1 MKTVRT
7 LPYILCGVV
16 ALVSRAETLY
26 NGIELPDVWPP
37 ADRAPTREP
46 MDPPYLKNPP
56 QIIPIDVGRQLFIDD
71 FLIESTT
78 LTRTFHKAEYYPN
91 NPVMSPDKEW
101 ESGESQGH
109 PAPTAM
115 PFSDGVWY
123 DPHEQLFKMWYMG
136 GYVKST
142 CYAESKDGI
151 HWTKPELD
159 IVPGTNIVQPHGRD
173 SVTVWLDRNDPD
185 PQRRYKMFSYLR
197 PDDNGRYTLFYSADG
212 KHWGEPVAT
221 SGPTGDRCSE
231 FYNPFRK
238 VWVYNIRAY
247 DPKTIGRFR
256 RYHEGADPIKAAQWK
271 EGEPVYWV
279 GADTGDYQRDDLKTP
294 CELYN
299 LDCAPYESLTIGLFS
314 IWRGQPTDRAKPNE
328 VCIGFSR
335 DGYHWDRPSHTPFIP
350 VSETYGDWNW
360 GNVQSAGGCCL
371 VVGDKLYFYVSGR
384 SGVQG
389 SPASGVSSTG
399 LATLRRDG
407 FASMDAIGSEG
418 TLTTRPV
425 KFNGKHLFINADAS
439 RGEIRV
445 EVLPTIFVGR
455 RLVTDKPLD
464 PVEGLDANSCMPMVA
479 NATRAEVI
487 WQGGKDLSSLVDTPV
502 QFRFHIKNARLYSF
516 WVSDDPDGASN
527 GYVAA
532 GGPGLSSDVDKPTP
546 SIQ

>member
-1 MKTVRT
+1 MR
-7 LPYILCGVV
+7 ILGRLSLIMCGFV
-16 ALVSRAETLY
+16 AFVARAETLY
-26 NGIELPDVWPP
+26 NGIELPEFWPP
-37 ADRAPTREP
+37 ADRAPSREP

-56 QIIPIDVGRQLFIDD
+56 QIIPIDVGRQLFVDD
-71 FLIESTT
+71 FLIESTM
-78 LTRTFHKAEYYPN
+78 LKRTFHSAEYYPN
-91 NPVMSPDKEW
+91 NPVISPDKEW
-101 ESGESQGH
+101 EGGESQGH

-123 DPHEQLFKMWYMG
+123 DPQEQLFKMWYMG

-159 IVPGTNIVQPHGRD
+159 IVPDTNIVQPHGRD
-173 SVTVWLDRNDPD
+173 SATVWLDRNDPD
-185 PQRRYKMFSYLR
+185 PARRYKMFSYLR
-197 PDDNGRYTLFYSADG
+197 PDDSGRYTIYFSADG
-212 KHWGEPVAT
+212 KHWGDPVAT
-221 SGPTGDRCSE
+221 SGPTGDRCSV

-256 RYHEGADPIKAAQWK
+256 RYHEGADPIEAAKWK

-279 GADTGDYQRDDLKTP
+279 GADTGDYQREELKTP

-299 LDCAPYESLTIGLFS
+299 LDCVAYESLMIGLFS

-328 VCIGFSR
+328 ICVGFSR
-335 DGYHWDRPSHTPFIP
+335 DGYFWDRPSHTPFIP
-350 VSETYGDWNW
+350 VSENYGDWNW

-384 SGVQG
+384 KGVQG
-389 SPASGVSSTG
+389 SPSSGVCSTG
-399 LATLRRDG
+399 LATIRRDG
-407 FASMDAIGSEG
+407 FASMDAIDSEG

-425 KFNGKHLFINADAS
+425 KFAGKHLFINADAS

-445 EVLPTIFVGR
+445 EILPTVFLGGR
-455 RLVTDKPLD
+455 YVTDKPLD
-464 PVEGLDANSCMPMVA
+464 PVEGFDANSCIPMVA
-479 NATRAEVI
+479 NATRAQVT
-487 WQGGKDLSSLVDTPV
+487 WQGGKNLSSLAGTPV
-502 QFRFHIKNARLYSF
+502 QFRFHVKNARLFSF
-516 WVSDDPDGASN
+516 WVSDDPNGASN

-532 GGPGLSSDVDKPTP
+532 GGPHIAGATDSPASTSP
-546 SIQ
+546 

>member
-1 MKTVRT
+1 MR
-7 LPYILCGVV
+7 ILGCRSLIVCGFI
-16 ALVSRAETLY
+16 ALAARAETLY
-26 NGIELPDVWPP
+26 NGIELPEVWPP
-37 ADRAPTREP
+37 ADRAPSREP
-46 MDPPYLKNPP
+46 MDTPYLQNPP
-56 QIIPIDVGRQLFIDD
+56 PIVPIDVGRQLFVDD

-78 LTRTFHKAEYYPN
+78 LKRTFHNAEYYPN

-101 ESGESQGH
+101 EGGESQGH

-123 DPHEQLFKMWYMG
+123 DTQEQLFKMWYMG
-136 GYVKST
+136 GYTKST

-185 PQRRYKMFSYLR
+185 PARRYKMFSYLR
-197 PDDNGRYTLFYSADG
+197 PDDSGRYTIYVSADG
-212 KHWGEPVAT
+212 KHWGDPVAT
-221 SGPTGDRCSE
+221 SGPTGDRCSV

-256 RYHEGADPIKAAQWK
+256 RYHEGADAIEAAKWK
-271 EGEPVYWV
+271 EGEPLYWV
-279 GADTGDYQRDDLKTP
+279 GADTGDYQREELKTP

-299 LDCAPYESLTIGLFS
+299 LDCVAYESLLIGLFS

-328 VCIGFSR
+328 ICIGFSR
-335 DGYHWDRPSHTPFIP
+335 DGYYWDRPSHAPFIP
-350 VSETYGDWNW
+350 VSDKYGDWNW
-360 GNVQSAGGCCL
+360 GNVQSTGGCCL

-384 SGVQG
+384 KGVQG
-389 SPASGVSSTG
+389 SPSSGVCSTG
-399 LATLRRDG
+399 LATIRRDG
-407 FASMDAIGSEG
+407 FASLDAIDSEG
-418 TLTTRPV
+418 TLTTRPL

-445 EVLPTIFVGR
+445 EILPTIFLGG

-464 PVEGLDANSCMPMVA
+464 PVEGFEARSCVRMVA
-479 NATRAEVI
+479 NATRAQI
-487 WQGGKDLSSLVDTPV
+487 AWQGGKDLSSLVGMPV
-502 QFRFHIKNARLYSF
+502 QFRFHVKNAHLYSF
-516 WVSDDPDGASN
+516 WVSDDLKGASN

-532 GGPGLSSDVDKPTP
+532 GGPQIAGATDSPASA
-546 SIQ
+546 SQ